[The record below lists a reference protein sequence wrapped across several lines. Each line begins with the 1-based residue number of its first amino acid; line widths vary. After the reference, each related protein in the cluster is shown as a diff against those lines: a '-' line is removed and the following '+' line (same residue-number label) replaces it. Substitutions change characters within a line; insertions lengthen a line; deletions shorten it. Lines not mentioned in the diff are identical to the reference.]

1 MKGEVDR
8 RQRVLRVRHVQH
20 AMAVA
25 ETARARDEAEGL
37 ARNVERLR
45 NVRNDLFQGQVSGQ
59 GVATGANF
67 AAMQEL
73 AGRLE
78 QAGRQLDG
86 ALYDARRK
94 VEVKEGLSLAANRD
108 REIAVKLKDR
118 ARADLEEWREN
129 KLAALPRYRR
139 MQRTG
144 DV

>member
-1 MKGEVDR
+1 MKGTVAR

-20 AMAVA
+20 ALAAA
-25 ETARARDEAEGL
+25 ETARARDEAEGI
-37 ARNVERLR
+37 ARNADRLR
-45 NVRNDLFQGQVSGQ
+45 KVRGDLFTDQ
-59 GVATGANF
+59 GVANGATF
-67 AAMQEL
+67 ASMQEL

-94 VEVKEGLSLAANRD
+94 VEVKEGLSLVANRD
-108 REIAVKLKDR
+108 REIAEKLKDR
-118 ARADLEEWREN
+118 ARANLEEWREN

>member
-1 MKGEVDR
+1 
-8 RQRVLRVRHVQH
+8 VR
-20 AMAVA
+20 
-25 ETARARDEAEGL
+25 G
-37 ARNVERLR
+37 
-45 NVRNDLFQGQVSGQ
+45 DLFSNPGM
-59 GVATGANF
+59 ATGANF

-94 VEVKEGLSLAANRD
+94 VEVKEGLSLVTNRD
-108 REIAVKLKDR
+108 REIAEKLKDR
-118 ARADLEEWREN
+118 ARAHLEEWREN

>member
-1 MKGEVDR
+1 MKGALKT

-25 ETARARDEAEGL
+25 ETARAQDEADGIE
-37 ARNVERLR
+37 RNADRLR
-45 NVRNDLFQGQVSGQ
+45 KVRSDLFSDPGM
-59 GVATGANF
+59 AIGANF

-94 VEVKEGLSLAANRD
+94 VEAKEGLSLVANRD
-108 REIAVKLKDR
+108 REIAEKLKDR
-118 ARADLEEWREN
+118 AHANLEEWREN

>member
-1 MKGEVDR
+1 MKGALKT

-20 AMAVA
+20 ALATA
-25 ETARARDEAEGL
+25 EAARARDEAEGIE
-37 ARNVERLR
+37 RNAERLR
-45 NVRNDLFQGQVSGQ
+45 KVCGDLFSNPGM
-59 GVATGANF
+59 ATGANF

-94 VEVKEGLSLAANRD
+94 VEMKEGLSLVANRD
-108 REIAVKLKDR
+108 REIAEKLKDR
-118 ARADLEEWREN
+118 ARADLEEWHEN
-129 KLAALPRYRR
+129 RLAALPRYRR

>member
-1 MKGEVDR
+1 MKGLVNR

-25 ETARARDEAEGL
+25 ETARARDAADGIAQNIERLRKVRGELFGGEGL
-37 ARNVERLR
+37 AN
-45 NVRNDLFQGQVSGQ
+45 
-59 GVATGANF
+59 GASF

-73 AGRLE
+73 ATRLE

-86 ALYDARRK
+86 ALYDARRN
-94 VEVKEGLSLAANRD
+94 VEAKEGLTIAANREK
-108 REIAVKLKDR
+108 EIATRLKDR
-118 ARADLEEWREN
+118 ARADMEEWREN

-139 MQRTG
+139 MQKSQ

>member
-1 MKGEVDR
+1 MKGALKT

-20 AMAVA
+20 AMAMA
-25 ETARARDEAEGL
+25 ETARARDEADGIE
-37 ARNVERLR
+37 RNAERLR
-45 NVRNDLFQGQVSGQ
+45 KVRGDLFSNQGM
-59 GVATGANF
+59 AIGANF

-94 VEVKEGLSLAANRD
+94 VEMKEGLSQVANRD
-108 REIAVKLKDR
+108 REIAEKLKDR
-118 ARADLEEWREN
+118 ARADLEEWRET

>member
-1 MKGEVDR
+1 MKGPLKT

-25 ETARARDEAEGL
+25 ETARARDEADGIE
-37 ARNVERLR
+37 RNADRLR
-45 NVRNDLFQGQVSGQ
+45 KVRSDLFSDPGM
-59 GVATGANF
+59 ATGANF

-94 VEVKEGLSLAANRD
+94 VEAKEGLTLVANRD
-108 REIAVKLKDR
+108 REIAEKLKDR
-118 ARADLEEWREN
+118 ARANLEEWREN

>member
-1 MKGEVDR
+1 MKGLIAR
-8 RQRVLRVRHVQH
+8 RQRLLRVRHVQH
-20 AMAVA
+20 AMAA
-25 ETARARDEAEGL
+25 SETARARDEAEGI
-37 ARNVERLR
+37 ARNADRLQK
-45 NVRNDLFQGQVSGQ
+45 VRGDLFASQGT
-59 GVATGANF
+59 ATGASF

-94 VEVKEGLSLAANRD
+94 VEAKEGLSLAANRD
-108 REIAVKLKDR
+108 REIALKLKDR

>member
-1 MKGEVDR
+1 MNGALKT

-25 ETARARDEAEGL
+25 ETARARDEADGIE
-37 ARNVERLR
+37 RNADRLR
-45 NVRNDLFQGQVSGQ
+45 KVRSDLFSNPGM
-59 GVATGANF
+59 ATGANF

-94 VEVKEGLSLAANRD
+94 VEAKEGLTLVANRD
-108 REIAVKLKDR
+108 REIAEKLKDR
-118 ARADLEEWREN
+118 ARADLEEWRET

>member
-1 MKGEVDR
+1 MKGMVAR

-25 ETARARDEAEGL
+25 ETARARDEALGI
-37 ARNVERLR
+37 ATNIERLQR
-45 NVRNDLFQGQVSGQ
+45 VRGELFDTQGS
-59 GVATGANF
+59 ATGASF

-73 AGRLE
+73 ASRLE

-94 VEVKEGLSLAANRD
+94 VEAKEGLSLAANREK
-108 REIAVKLKDR
+108 EIAARLKER
-118 ARADLEEWREN
+118 ARIALEEWRED

-139 MQRTG
+139 MQRSG
-144 DV
+144 DI

>member
-1 MKGEVDR
+1 MKGALKT
-8 RQRVLRVRHVQH
+8 RQRILRVRHVQH

-25 ETARARDEAEGL
+25 DTARARDEADHIAL
-37 ARNVERLR
+37 NVERLAR
-45 NVRNDLFQGQVSGQ
+45 VRGDLFRNSGL
-59 GVATGANF
+59 ANGGSF

-73 AGRLE
+73 ASRLE

-94 VEVKEGLSLAANRD
+94 VEAKEAIGMAANRD
-108 REIAVKLKDR
+108 REVALKLKDR

-139 MQRTG
+139 MQRNG
-144 DV
+144 DA

>member
-1 MKGEVDR
+1 MKGALKT
-8 RQRVLRVRHVQH
+8 RQRIVRVRHVQH

-25 ETARARDEAEGL
+25 DTARARDEADGIE
-37 ARNVERLR
+37 RNAERLR
-45 NVRNDLFQGQVSGQ
+45 KVRGDLFSNPGM
-59 GVATGANF
+59 ATGANF

-94 VEVKEGLSLAANRD
+94 VEVKEGLSQVANRD
-108 REIAVKLKDR
+108 REIAEKLKDR
-118 ARADLEEWREN
+118 ARADLEQWREN

-144 DV
+144 GV

>member
-1 MKGEVDR
+1 MKGPLKT

-25 ETARARDEAEGL
+25 ETARARDEADGIE
-37 ARNVERLR
+37 RNADRLR
-45 NVRNDLFQGQVSGQ
+45 KVRSDLFSDPGM
-59 GVATGANF
+59 ATGANF

-94 VEVKEGLSLAANRD
+94 VEAKEGLTLAANRD
-108 REIAVKLKDR
+108 REIAEKLKDR

>member
-1 MKGEVDR
+1 MKGLVNR

-25 ETARARDEAEGL
+25 ETARARDAADGIAHNIERLRKVRGELFGGEGL
-37 ARNVERLR
+37 AN
-45 NVRNDLFQGQVSGQ
+45 
-59 GVATGANF
+59 GASF

-73 AGRLE
+73 ATRLE

-86 ALYDARRK
+86 ALYDARRN
-94 VEVKEGLSLAANRD
+94 VEAKEGLTIAANREK
-108 REIAVKLKDR
+108 EIATRLKDR
-118 ARADLEEWREN
+118 ARADMEEWREN

-139 MQRTG
+139 MQRSQ

>member
-1 MKGEVDR
+1 MKGLVSR

-25 ETARARDEAEGL
+25 ETARARDEADGL
-37 ARNVERLR
+37 ARNIERL
-45 NVRNDLFQGQVSGQ
+45 NKVRGELFETEGA
-59 GVATGANF
+59 ATGASF

-73 AGRLE
+73 ATRLE

-94 VEVKEGLSLAANRD
+94 VEAREGMTLAANREK
-108 REIAVKLKDR
+108 EIASRLKDR
-118 ARADLEEWREN
+118 ARATLEEWQEN

-139 MQRTG
+139 MQRNEG
-144 DV
+144 Q

>member
-1 MKGEVDR
+1 MKGPLKT

-25 ETARARDEAEGL
+25 ETARARDEADGIE
-37 ARNVERLR
+37 RNADRLR
-45 NVRNDLFQGQVSGQ
+45 KVRSDLFSNPGM
-59 GVATGANF
+59 ATGANF

-94 VEVKEGLSLAANRD
+94 VEAKEGLTLAANRD
-108 REIAVKLKDR
+108 REIAEKLKDR
-118 ARADLEEWREN
+118 ARADLEEWRET